1 MNAATRARPI
11 ARPEEVVL
19 AAFALALIG
28 IVAITGKLPQTFAPP
43 LWRVLRRLHVYFVAC
58 IAAGGALWIA
68 RASSRHRGGEQ
79 DRVQATGRSPFLTM
93 LRDFAPFYGVAVLY
107 EALAQLTPVLRPDVV
122 DAALI
127 RFDRAWLGVDAALWM
142 ERFASPWLSWTL
154 AACYGS
160 YFVLPAGL
168 AVALYALGERAL
180 FRDLMLAGVFAAAL
194 AFTGYL
200 LVPAV
205 GPYAFQAELYPHRL
219 PGNAYCPSFVR
230 LIDDLRGV
238 ARDCFPS
245 LHVAHAT
252 VVATVAFRFRRWLF
266 AALLPIVL
274 GLIVSTLYLRMHY
287 AVDLVAGAAVG
298 AVAVALAPAVN
309 RRWAARA
316 IERGEQPA

>member
-1 MNAATRARPI
+1 VSTSPRV
-11 ARPEEVVL
+11 RPEEVVL
-19 AAFALALIG
+19 AAFALALVG
-28 IVAITGKLPQTFAPP
+28 IVAITGKVPDTFAPP

-58 IAAGGALWIA
+58 VAVGGAVWIA
-68 RASSRHRGGEQ
+68 RAGGPRSRLLRL
-79 DRVQATGRSPFLTM
+79 A
-93 LRDFAPFYGVAVLY
+93 RDFAPFYGVAVLY
-107 EALAQLTPVLRPDVV
+107 EALAQLTPLLRPHVV

-127 RFDRAWLGVDAALWM
+127 RIDRAWLGVDAALWM
-142 ERFASPWLSWTL
+142 ERFASPAMSWAL

-168 AVALYALGERAL
+168 AVALYALGEHAL

>member
-1 MNAATRARPI
+1 MSAALALDRTRV
-11 ARPEEVVL
+11 RPEEVVL
-19 AAFALALIG
+19 AAFALALVG
-28 IVAITGKLPQTFAPP
+28 IVAVTGKVPDTFAPP

-58 IAAGGALWIA
+58 VAVGGAVWIA
-68 RASSRHRGGEQ
+68 RAGGPRSRLLRL
-79 DRVQATGRSPFLTM
+79 A
-93 LRDFAPFYGVAVLY
+93 RDFAPFYGVAVLY
-107 EALAQLTPVLRPDVV
+107 EALAQLTPLLRPHVV

-127 RFDRAWLGVDAALWM
+127 RIDRAWLGVDAALWM
-142 ERFASPWLSWTL
+142 ERFASPAMSWAL

-168 AVALYALGERAL
+168 AVALYALGEHAL

>member
-1 MNAATRARPI
+1 MSAALALDRTRV
-11 ARPEEVVL
+11 RPEEVVL
-19 AAFALALIG
+19 AAFALALVG
-28 IVAITGKLPQTFAPP
+28 IVAVTGKVPDTFAPP

-58 IAAGGALWIA
+58 VAVGGAVWIA
-68 RASSRHRGGEQ
+68 RTGGGPRSRLLRL
-79 DRVQATGRSPFLTM
+79 A
-93 LRDFAPFYGVAVLY
+93 RDFAPFYGVAVLY
-107 EALAQLTPVLRPDVV
+107 EALAQLTPLLRPHVV

-127 RFDRAWLGVDAALWM
+127 RIDRAWLGVDAALWM
-142 ERFASPWLSWTL
+142 ERFASPALSWAL

-160 YFVLPAGL
+160 YFVLPAAL
-168 AVALYALGERAL
+168 AVALYALGEHAL

-205 GPYAFQAELYPHRL
+205 GPYAFQAELFPHRL

-230 LIDDLRGV
+230 MIDDFRGV

-252 VVATVAFRFRRWLF
+252 VVAAIAFRFRRWLF
-266 AALLPIVL
+266 AALSPIL
-274 GLIVSTLYLRMHY
+274 FGLVVATLYLRMHY

-298 AVAVALAPAVN
+298 VTAVTLAPVIN
-309 RRWAARA
+309 HRWRRWQRGLVPSL
-316 IERGEQPA
+316 ERHKQPA

>member
-1 MNAATRARPI
+1 VNASPRV
-11 ARPEEVVL
+11 RPEEVVL

-28 IVAITGKLPQTFAPP
+28 IVAITGKVPDTFAPP
-43 LWRVLRRLHVYFVAC
+43 MWRVLRRLHVYFVAC
-58 IAAGGALWIA
+58 VAVGGAVWIA
-68 RASSRHRGGEQ
+68 RAPLPARADAPRSRLLRL
-79 DRVQATGRSPFLTM
+79 A
-93 LRDFAPFYGVAVLY
+93 RDFAPFYGVAVLY
-107 EALAQLTPVLRPDVV
+107 EALAQLTPLLRPQVV

-127 RFDRAWLGVDAALWM
+127 RIDRAWLGVDAALWM
-142 ERFASPWLSWTL
+142 ERFASPALSWAL

-168 AVALYALGERAL
+168 AVALYALGEHAL

-205 GPYAFQAELYPHRL
+205 GPYAFQAELFPHRL

-230 LIDDLRGV
+230 MIDDFRGV

-252 VVATVAFRFRRWLF
+252 VVAVIALRFRRWLF
-266 AALLPIVL
+266 AALSPIL
-274 GLIVSTLYLRMHY
+274 FGLVVATVYLRMHY

-298 AVAVALAPAVN
+298 VGAVTLAPFVN
-309 RRWAARA
+309 RRWRRWHRWSGQL
-316 IERGEQPA
+316 ERHQ

>member
-1 MNAATRARPI
+1 MTAVLGRARAI
-11 ARPEEVVL
+11 VRPEEVVL
-19 AAFALALIG
+19 ATFALALVA
-28 IVAITGKLPQTFAPP
+28 IVAITGNLPQTFAPP
-43 LWRVLRRLHVYFVAC
+43 MWRVLRRLHVYFVAC
-58 IAAGGALWIA
+58 VAAGAALWIA
-68 RASSRHRGGEQ
+68 RASRTPAAADATARRSRLLRL
-79 DRVQATGRSPFLTM
+79 A
-93 LRDFAPFYGVAVLY
+93 RDFAPFYGVAVLY
-107 EALAQLTPVLRPDVV
+107 EALAQLTPVLRPAVV

-127 RFDRAWLGVDAALWM
+127 RIDRAWLGVDAALWL
-142 ERFASPWLSWTL
+142 ERFASPGLSWAL

-168 AVALYALGERAL
+168 AIALYARGDHAL

-194 AFTGYL
+194 AFAGYL

-219 PGNAYCPSFVR
+219 PGNAYCPSFIR
-230 LIDDLRGV
+230 MIDDLRGV

-252 VVATVAFRFRRWLF
+252 IVAVIAFRFRRWLF
-266 AALLPIVL
+266 VMLLPIVI

-287 AVDLVAGAAVG
+287 AIDLVAGAAVG
-298 AVAVALAPAVN
+298 VGAVALAPLVN

-316 IERGEQPA
+316 FERGEQPA

>member
-1 MNAATRARPI
+1 MSTSPRV
-11 ARPEEVVL
+11 RPEEAVL
-19 AAFALALIG
+19 AVFALALVG
-28 IVAITGKLPQTFAPP
+28 IVAITGKVPDTFAPP

-58 IAAGGALWIA
+58 VAVGGAVWIA
-68 RASSRHRGGEQ
+68 RAGGPRSRLLRL
-79 DRVQATGRSPFLTM
+79 A
-93 LRDFAPFYGVAVLY
+93 RDFAPFYGVAVLY
-107 EALAQLTPVLRPDVV
+107 EALAQLTPLLRPHVV

-127 RFDRAWLGVDAALWM
+127 RIDRAWLGVDAALWI
-142 ERFASPWLSWTL
+142 ERFASPAMSWAL

-168 AVALYALGERAL
+168 AVALYALGEHAL
-180 FRDLMLAGVFAAAL
+180 FRDLMLAGVFAAAI

-205 GPYAFQAELYPHRL
+205 GPYAFQAELFPHRL

-230 LIDDLRGV
+230 MIDDFRGV

-252 VVATVAFRFRRWLF
+252 VVAVIAFRFRRWLF
-266 AALLPIVL
+266 AALAPIVL

-287 AVDLVAGAAVG
+287 AVDLVAGAAAGVA
-298 AVAVALAPAVN
+298 AVTLAPLIN
-309 RRWAARA
+309 ERWRRWSARA
-316 IERGEQPA
+316 LERNVQPA

>member
-1 MNAATRARPI
+1 MNAARARAV

-19 AAFALALIG
+19 AAFALLLIA
-28 IVAITGKLPQTFAPP
+28 IVAVTGKLPQTFAPP

-58 IAAGGALWIA
+58 VAAGGALWLARAEPDPLAAAGPSRFRKIA
-68 RASSRHRGGEQ
+68 RLA
-79 DRVQATGRSPFLTM
+79 
-93 LRDFAPFYGVAVLY
+93 RDFAPFYGVAVLY
-107 EALAQLTPVLRPDVV
+107 EALAQLTPLLRPTVV

-127 RFDRAWLGVDAALWM
+127 RIDRAWLGVDAAAWLG
-142 ERFASPWLSWTL
+142 RFASPGLSWVL

-168 AVALYALGERAL
+168 AVALYARGEQAL

-194 AFTGYL
+194 AFAGYL

-205 GPYAFQAELYPHRL
+205 GPYVFQADLFPHRL

-230 LIDDLRGV
+230 MIDDLRGV

-252 VVATVAFRFRRWLF
+252 VVAVIAFRFRRWLF
-266 AALLPIVL
+266 AALLPILL
-274 GLIVSTLYLRMHY
+274 GLVVSTLYLRMHY

-298 AVAVALAPAVN
+298 VAAVLLAPAVN

-316 IERGEQPA
+316 LERGRQPA

>member
-1 MNAATRARPI
+1 MSASARARVI
-11 ARPEEVVL
+11 ARPEEIVL
-19 AAFALALIG
+19 AAFALALVG

-58 IAAGGALWIA
+58 VATGGALWVGRAA
-68 RASSRHRGGEQ
+68 RAAEPG
-79 DRVQATGRSPFLTM
+79 RVEAGRSRL
-93 LRDFAPFYGVAVLY
+93 LRLARDFAPFYGVAVLY

-127 RFDRAWLGVDAALWM
+127 RIDRAWLGVDAALWM
-142 ERFASPWLSWTL
+142 ERFASPGLSWAL
-154 AACYGS
+154 AVCYGS

-168 AVALYALGERAL
+168 AVALYARGERAL
-180 FRDLMLAGVFAAAL
+180 FRDLMLAGVFAAAF
-194 AFTGYL
+194 AFVGYL

-219 PGNAYCPSFVR
+219 PGGAYCPSFVR
-230 LIDDLRGV
+230 MIDDLRGV

-252 VVATVAFRFRRWLF
+252 VVAVIAFRFRRWLF

-274 GLIVSTLYLRMHY
+274 GLVVSTLYLRMHY
-287 AVDLVAGAAVG
+287 AIDLVAGAAVG
-298 AVAVALAPAVN
+298 VVAVVLAPRVN
-309 RRWAARA
+309 RRV
-316 IERGEQPA
+316 ERGEQPA